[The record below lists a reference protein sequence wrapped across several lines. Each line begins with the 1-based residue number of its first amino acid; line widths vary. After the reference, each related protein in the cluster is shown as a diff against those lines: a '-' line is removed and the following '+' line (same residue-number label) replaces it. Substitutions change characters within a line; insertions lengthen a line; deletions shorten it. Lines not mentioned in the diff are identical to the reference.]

1 MGSFFVILR
10 RFLPEFLRGTAVT
23 LELTAVGIVLGF
35 ILGMLLALM
44 RSYGPKWLRLI
55 AIGYI
60 ELFRGTPL
68 LVQLFLIYYGLPSLG
83 LILSQSASAYL
94 ALGLNSASYQA
105 EYLRGAI
112 QSIGESQMTAGRAI
126 GLSRWQTIRF
136 IIMPQALRLVI
147 PAWSNEPISLLKTS
161 AVVFLIAVQDLMA
174 RGRRAATITYNPI
187 GSYIAIAIIYLVIVF
202 AMNALLKWLERK
214 TRIPGFE
221 METEPASRT

>member
-1 MGSFFVILR
+1 MGSVFVILQ
-10 RFLPEFLRGTAVT
+10 RFWPEFLKGTLVT
-23 LELTAVGIVLGF
+23 LELTAVGILLGF
-35 ILGMLLALM
+35 AVGLVLALV
-44 RSYGPKWLRLI
+44 RAYGPKWPRLI
-55 AIGYI
+55 AIGFI

-68 LVQLFLIYYGLPSLG
+68 LVQLFLIYYGLPSMG
-83 LILSQSASAYL
+83 VTLSQSVSAYL
-94 ALGLNSASYQA
+94 ALGLNSAAYQA

-174 RGRRAATITYNPI
+174 RGKRAASITYNPI
-187 GSYIAIAIIYLVIVF
+187 GSYLAIAVIYLVMVF
-202 AMNALLKWLERK
+202 AMSAFLKWLERK
-214 TRIPGFE
+214 TKIPGFE
-221 METEPASRT
+221 METEKA

>member
-1 MGSFFVILR
+1 MAELWEILTRFF
-10 RFLPEFLRGTAVT
+10 PEFLKGTAVT
-23 LELTAVGIVLGF
+23 LELTAVGLLLGFVLG
-35 ILGMLLALM
+35 LVLALM
-44 RSYGPKWLRLI
+44 RSYGPKGLRII

-83 LILSQSASAYL
+83 LTLSQSLSAYL
-94 ALGLNSASYQA
+94 ALGLNSAAYQA

-126 GLSRWQTIRF
+126 GLTRWQTIRF

-174 RGRRAATITYNPI
+174 RGKRAATITYNPI
-187 GSYIAIAIIYLVIVF
+187 GSYLAIAVIYLIIVF
-202 AMNALLKWLERK
+202 AMCEVLKWIERK
-214 TRIPGFE
+214 TKIPGFE
-221 METEPASRT
+221 AMSEKIK

>member
-1 MGSFFVILR
+1 MGSVLAILR

-23 LELTAVGIVLGF
+23 LELTAVGLGLGF
-35 ILGMLLALM
+35 ALGLALALM
-44 RSYGPKWLRLI
+44 KAYGPKWLRVI

-68 LVQLFLIYYGLPSLG
+68 LVQLFLIYYGLPSMG
-83 LILSQSASAYL
+83 LTLSQSMSAYL
-94 ALGLNSASYQA
+94 ALGLNSAAYQA

-126 GLSRWQTIRF
+126 GLSRWQTIVH

-174 RGRRAATITYNPI
+174 RGRRVASITYNPI
-187 GSYIAIAIIYLVIVF
+187 GSYMAIAVIYLVMVF
-202 AMNALLKWLERK
+202 VMNALLKWLERK

-221 METEPASRT
+221 METDQA

>member
-1 MGSFFVILR
+1 MGDVLAIFQ
-10 RFLPEFLRGTAVT
+10 RFLPEFLRGTVIT
-23 LELTAVGIVLGF
+23 LELTAVGLVLGL
-35 ILGMLLALM
+35 ILGLGLALM
-44 RSYGPKWLRLI
+44 RTYGPKWLRLFS
-55 AIGYI
+55 IGYI

-83 LILSQSASAYL
+83 LTLTQSLSAYL
-94 ALGLNSASYQA
+94 ALGLNSAAYQA

-136 IIMPQALRLVI
+136 IILPQAFRLVI

-174 RGRRAATITYNPI
+174 RGKRAASITYDPI
-187 GSYIAIAIIYLVIVF
+187 SSYLAVAVIYLIIVF
-202 AMNALLKWLERK
+202 AMSEFFKWLERK
-214 TRIPGFE
+214 TKIPGIE
-221 METEPASRT
+221 VTAEEA

>member
-1 MGSFFVILR
+1 MSSVFAILS
-10 RFLPEFLRGTAVT
+10 RFLPEFLKGTLVT
-23 LELTAVGIVLGF
+23 LELTVVGIVLGF
-35 ILGMLLALM
+35 ILGLTLALM
-44 RSYGPKWLRLI
+44 RSYGPKWLRYI

-83 LILSQSASAYL
+83 LTLSQSVSAYL
-94 ALGLNSASYQA
+94 ALGLNSAAYQA

-174 RGRRAATITYNPI
+174 RGKRAATTTYNPI
-187 GSYIAIAIIYLVIVF
+187 GSYLAIAVIYLIMVF
-202 AMNALLKWLERK
+202 VMNALLKWLERK
-214 TRIPGFE
+214 TKIPGFE
-221 METEPASRT
+221 METEKA